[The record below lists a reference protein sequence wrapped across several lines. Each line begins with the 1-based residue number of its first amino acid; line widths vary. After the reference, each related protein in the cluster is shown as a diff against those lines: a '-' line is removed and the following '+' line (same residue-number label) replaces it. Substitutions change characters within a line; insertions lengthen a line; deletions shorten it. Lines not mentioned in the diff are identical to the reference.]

1 MTMRQYG
8 LLVVLLLS
16 VAATVWTAVA
26 EDELAELAVPG
37 APEVR
42 PPRTTAASAVKN
54 VATNPAYSP
63 AAQIAAAQNVVTQP
77 DTFSLA
83 MRTPQDE
90 EPGELFGHQSA
101 QQAAQAL
108 AAPPKPTVPP
118 LPFIYAGKL
127 EDDGDVIVFLSE
139 GDRHHAVHAGDVLG
153 DWKVLIIAPPR
164 MTLRFLPLNREVSMT
179 IGEVN

>member
-8 LLVVLLLS
+8 LLAALLLS
-16 VAATVWTAVA
+16 VAATVWSASQ
-26 EDELAELAVPG
+26 EDEIAELA
-37 APEVR
+37 APSVR
-42 PPRTTAASAVKN
+42 EARPRSASAAN
-54 VATNPAYSP
+54 SATT
-63 AAQIAAAQNVVTQP
+63 QIVTTKP

-101 QQAAQAL
+101 QQDAQAL

-127 EDDGDVIVFLSE
+127 QDDDDVIVFLSLGE
-139 GDRHHAVHAGDVLG
+139 SHHAVRAGDVLG
-153 DWKVLIIAPPR
+153 DWKVLLIAPPR
-164 MTLRFLPLNREVSMT
+164 MTFRFLPLNREVSMT